1 MWVDMVKS
9 EVKGLKVAREIGE
22 GGGQR
27 DRQEQRPETSARVK
41 TRETVSFLL
50 CSLLFFLKK
59 GIENRLVGSFPLFF
73 LNRLKTY

>member
-50 CSLLFFLKK
+50 
-59 GIENRLVGSFPLFF
+59 
-73 LNRLKTY
+73 